1 VAIPDDPFWREFIL
15 ELPAKTAKFASVAAD
30 GSPRITPVWVDL
42 DGDDVVFTT
51 HETSAK
57 AKAIRRDRRVAM
69 CFDDERP
76 PFSYVIV
83 HGEARLSDDFDELRR
98 WATILGGRYMGADRA
113 DEYGARNGVQGELVV
128 RVTPTKVLAVRD
140 LAD

>member
-1 VAIPDDPFWREFIL
+1 MAIPDDPFWREFIL

-57 AKAIRRDRRVAM
+57 AKAIRRDRTGRDV
-69 CFDDERP
+69 
-76 PFSYVIV
+76 
-83 HGEARLSDDFDELRR
+83 LRR
-98 WATILGGRYMGADRA
+98 RAAAVQLRDR
-113 DEYGARNGVQGELVV
+113 
-128 RVTPTKVLAVRD
+128 PW
-140 LAD
+140 